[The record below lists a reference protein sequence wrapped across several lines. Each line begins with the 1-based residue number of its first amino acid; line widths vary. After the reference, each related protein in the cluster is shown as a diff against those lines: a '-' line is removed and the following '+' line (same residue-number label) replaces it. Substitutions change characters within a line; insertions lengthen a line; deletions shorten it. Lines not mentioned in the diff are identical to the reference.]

1 MQEVQA
7 SKTNSLMSWTAH
19 NLSTSAPPATSIL
32 LPTESRCGEVTL
44 SKPAFQADEGLEI
57 GPKAQAGSGA
67 RMVREVLKMA
77 ASRTKL
83 LSLVTV
89 LLYLTRC
96 QGKISYVDTYREEET
111 PYIREKY
118 SSPLRF
124 SHYLYNATINENS
137 APRMY
142 VETPVKMG
150 IEIIEPL
157 WKIKYSIVSGD
168 DDGFFQAEEVEVGDF
183 CFLRIKTRSSDS
195 ALLNREVRDTYTLT
209 VEATESTFGFKA
221 KTKVFVQVLD
231 TNDLKPLFYPA
242 SYNVVIREDTPL
254 KSSVARVSATD
265 ADIGSNAEFY
275 YSFTSRVHPFVVDP
289 FTGTVSLIRRLNHTR
304 VERYDL
310 TVLAE
315 DRTKKI
321 SGVQKFGNVAR
332 VTVNIQ
338 KMPMQS
344 PVITPPPK
352 ATVSTGGKISINVH
366 VEAGVKPV
374 ESLNIVGGDPHK
386 CFQIIPLGVQGNDFQ
401 VISTKRINWS
411 QSPFGLNL
419 SLQAKDRSFPS
430 LLSPIT
436 QIHIPAY
443 HYSPLAF
450 VEDTYIVTLSEFS
463 PPKTHVVKVSVSP
476 VPYNVTFSIKN
487 NPDSTNF
494 KINPKTGI
502 IITSGKFDFEIKN
515 RYEFDVVA
523 NHGEAETHIVVEIT
537 DENDNSPQFTQTSYQ
552 ATLDENTPVGSSIL
566 KVAASD
572 RDKDKNGFVTYSIAN
587 SGPLPFAIDPFT
599 GIISTSEHLD
609 YELMKR
615 RYHLRVWASDSG
627 SPFSQVSECPVTITL
642 NNINDN
648 IPLFEKVGCNVTI
661 PLDLHVGETV
671 AELSAIDLD
680 ELQRLKY
687 VIESGNEL
695 GVFVIDSVSGIVTLK
710 QPIPQL
716 VGSFNLRV
724 VATDGKHQSEASVIR
739 ITVTNK
745 GDESTLRCHETGI
758 FKQLTDRLIQSI
770 KPVIINE
777 EEDTFSD
784 IHITNRHSPKFNT
797 TIPGSIDLTE
807 NQPLNS
813 TIVQF
818 KATDNDSG
826 FNGKLVYAIS
836 SGNEDGCFSIDTFS
850 GDLQL
855 VCPLDRESKEF
866 YILNITVYDLGAPQT
881 SAWKFIAV
889 NVIDVNDNP
898 PAFDQPRYVIH
909 VPENTG
915 VDSVIFTAR
924 ALDIDTDSGGKVMY
938 SLLTPTDMFAIDE
951 FTGEV
956 IVTGR
961 LDREAF
967 PRHDLLIQ
975 ARDQAK
981 VGPQLFSTVD
991 LVVVLQDINDN
1002 SPKFVPKLYKIRV
1015 PEDVPVG
1022 TLLVWVESIDLDM
1035 SSGGLVTYNLKN
1047 TEGGIFHLDS
1057 STGALTLERELDFE
1071 RRASYNLTVRAVDHG
1086 LPRSLSSSCFVEI
1099 QVLDVN
1105 ENLHRP
1111 MFSEFVYETGVM
1123 EDAVVGTSVVTLT
1136 ASDKDLGRDGVVRYH
1151 IHDGSGLG
1159 VFTIDEETGVI
1170 RATEVLDREKAPHYW
1185 LSVYVTDLGTEP
1197 LISWTHVFVEVLDVN
1212 DNAPELSR
1220 PVYFASVP
1228 ENVDKV
1234 TSVIQVVATD
1244 VDTSSEGTLS
1254 FKMVESH
1261 RTFFDVDPKT
1271 GVISTL
1277 SALDREDK
1285 PEHSIEVI
1293 VSDNG
1298 SPPLRSTA
1306 TVVIKVLDA
1315 NDNRPKFTDKLFH
1328 VKLPEQK
1335 RKAGKREVCR
1345 MVARDDDEGPNA
1357 VVTYR
1362 LQDNKDERFKIDPAT
1377 GVVTS
1382 QGDFWPGNYS
1392 ILTIKATDRGS
1403 PTRSATAR
1411 LDIEWIARQPPSS
1424 EPLTFEEPHFTFAV
1438 METEPVTHMVGI
1450 IMTESHRQRWFDI
1463 VGGDEERDFDIQRNT
1478 GTLSIARQLD
1488 AARRSNY
1495 NLTVQVTDGHHS
1507 ATTQAY
1513 VRVLDMN
1520 EHRPVFL
1527 KMLYKVRV
1535 PEDTAP
1541 WKDIL
1546 QLSAQDADANS
1557 KLVYSIHS
1565 SLHPEST
1572 KLFHLD
1578 PKSGVLVMTE
1588 ELDYEKISVHT
1599 LIIVVRDQEIPVK
1612 RNFAKVV
1619 VQVEDCNDHP
1629 PTFLSS
1635 RYEASISNLAP
1646 VGSEVIRVKALD
1658 KDTGANAYIS
1668 YSLHS
1673 GNIDNVFS
1681 IDSELGSI
1689 RVSKPL
1695 DLQPQDQFHL
1705 TVKATDQGFPQLS
1718 DLCSVHVHIRISD
1731 QTPPSF
1737 QSDEYLTEISELS
1750 TIGAPVVTVSALSPG
1765 AVHYGIESGNT
1776 NGTFYIN
1783 PYTGLISTQTHLDF
1797 ESCESY
1803 KLKVTASTSTGAMS
1817 QTIVH
1822 IYVIDEND
1830 NSPVFDQKD
1839 YTGQISESAYVN
1851 SMVMGEQNTPLV
1863 IHASD
1868 ADQDSNSLLV
1878 YQILEPEALKVFNI
1892 DTSMGTI
1899 SLISPVDF
1907 EAKPE
1912 YHFTVQVKDSG
1923 DPSLY
1928 AAEPAKVTVRVQD
1941 LNDCPPQFTTPV
1953 YESFVIFPAVRDT
1966 EVVHVV
1972 AHDADSAVSYSII
1985 EGNLHNAFSIDPNTG
2000 LISVSNVTE
2009 FRPFYQLV
2017 AKAFDGLYKD
2027 LATIK
2032 VNVTNLTA
2040 SDLKFEQKVYSASIA
2055 ENLRTVKALMAV
2067 KVTGCYLNEPL
2078 LYSLI
2083 NPMGK
2088 FAVSKTS
2095 GVLETTGVPFD
2106 REEQDVYEVVVK
2118 VEDLRTP
2125 PRTATA
2131 QVKVF
2136 IDDVNDNSP
2145 HFLNLPFSMMISEDS
2160 EPGDVLY
2167 QATAIDRDLGE
2178 NGSIMYS
2185 LEEDYGL
2192 FRIDP
2197 DVGDI
2202 SLQRPLDF
2210 EALNKYLLTVLAVDE
2225 GEPSH
2230 STMAHLTVQVRNR
2243 TNPVFQTLLYPLK
2256 VPENVP
2262 QFTTILHVQARN
2274 PEGYRLIYNLEEENA
2289 SKHFHIDFKTGVLT
2303 VINPLDYE
2311 SETMHILTVRATDSV
2326 TGAFSEASI
2335 EIEVEDVNDNA
2346 PVFSK
2351 LSYSTTIAEG
2361 LPINSSVLQ
2370 VSASD
2375 RDSGRN
2381 KDLTFQIVKTDGNE
2395 MDFFEINP
2403 QTGLI
2408 VTKQVLDFESTM
2420 HFKLKVKATDNG
2432 TVPLSGEAFVF
2443 VNVTDVNDNPPDFD
2457 SSGYKATLDEMA
2469 KCGHIVIK
2477 IQASDPDSGDLDS
2490 LKYKIL
2496 SGNEGRYFNINE
2508 SSGIISFSNVCKR
2521 NLDPHYNLTVA
2532 VSDGVFQKTAP
2543 VSIDMINSNRHSP
2556 YFKQN
2561 VYEAE
2566 LAENAEAGTRVI
2578 RLAAIDPD
2586 DGPYGSVDYTI
2597 INKLAEEK
2605 FAIDEDGQIIT
2616 TQPLDRENPSQRV
2629 IAIKVMA
2636 KDGGGKVAFCTV
2648 KIILTD
2654 ENDNA
2659 PQFKA
2664 SEYQVSIQSTVNKG
2678 SPVIQ
2683 IMAYDADDGKNADVT
2698 YTVDEAEEVTE
2709 DIIEINPFTGVVSVK
2724 ESLVGMENK
2733 IFHFKVKARDGSLPF
2748 YNSTVPVQLKVVPPE
2763 VPLPKFSEPLYTFS
2777 TAEDVPVG
2785 TEIGSVRAD
2794 SDMPLIYSLVNG
2806 NTVESNKDKVFSLDK
2821 ESGTLLLQ
2829 KTVDH
2834 EKTKWY
2840 QIDVIAQGNHNGT
2853 DVASLVS
2860 VSIQVQD
2867 VNDNQPVFDASPYRA
2882 FLAENMPAGTTV
2894 IQVTANDP
2902 DADTNGIVTYSL
2914 ESLPNEAMPDI
2925 TEVFYIDADSGW
2937 ITTVRETDCEST
2949 RLYRFNVVA
2958 TDHGGNVK
2966 LSSSV
2971 LVEVMVMDENDNP
2984 PKFSD
2989 DVYRGSVVENSTPFG
3004 PIVHMTTTDAD
3015 VSLENRLVTCY
3026 ITDGDSLGQF
3036 AIVQVEEGEWGLIV
3050 KESLDREVK
3059 ARYTLKVTATDGKF
3073 EAPITVDVHVLDIN
3087 DNSPLCE
3094 QLVYTEAVMEN
3105 SPPGMFVLKV
3115 SASDPDVGAN
3125 GQISYTL
3132 HSPDADKFHLDQ
3144 RTGELFTLAVLDREK
3159 EIEFNMVVKA
3169 TDGGGRSC
3177 QADVL
3182 LMIQDMNDNPPH
3194 FSSSH
3199 YEVTV
3204 FDNTTVRTP
3213 VAVVY
3218 AKDPD
3223 TGINSEVKYSLLSGD
3238 DGYFSLD
3245 EFSGILRLERPLNPD
3260 TPPTFELKV
3269 KASDRGL
3276 PRHLYSVAT
3285 VTVDVVSLDDYQP
3298 VFLSSEYT
3306 AQFPESLAVGSEVLS
3321 VSALTRDGGG
3331 PDPIVY
3337 NIISGNEDRRF
3348 LLDSK
3353 TGLLTL
3359 IAPLDFE
3366 ISREY
3371 YLSVEGS
3378 RGKSSLSDITT
3389 VIINVTDVNDNAP
3402 VFGRGD
3408 YSTEISEDLTPGSL
3422 VMRITAT
3429 DEDGPVNNLLRYSIV
3444 SGDVQQQ
3451 FSIHPRSGEI
3461 TVRTAL
3467 DREEIPH
3474 YSLTVRAADE
3484 GNPSLSTAVL
3494 VTVTITDVND
3504 NPPVFSQVNYG
3515 LLLQEGESVGSSILQ
3530 LVVTDRDTPKN
3541 GPPFS
3546 FHIVSGN
3553 EDRRFHVD
3561 QGGLLSLSAPLRKK
3575 VKPRHQ
3581 LKVQVTDSGHPP
3593 LSSICVININ
3603 VTEESKYPPS
3613 VVPLEVFITTTG
3625 GLFANRVIGRLHA
3638 SDQDLQDVLT
3648 YKMELE
3654 HPDGKRFSIDH
3665 ADGKIWAN
3673 ENLEEGSYTLN
3684 VSVSDGKFSV
3694 LTGVKV
3700 HLWAADQRALDS
3712 GLTLQLVGMS
3722 PEEFLGD
3729 HWRGLQR
3736 SLSQALGLPRQKL
3749 HLASLQ
3755 QLPSGQVLEAL
3766 LIWRP
3771 QNGLIQSL
3779 PTSKLAGIISDIEDS
3794 LGLSIL
3800 RVSHNGCLGTGCP
3813 PRGCRNAV
3821 RLSGERLNHFTTAR
3835 ASYITPQHTW
3845 DSVCPCNESALRFHG
3860 KSYLKYLH
3868 MMDEDTQTF
3877 KLSLRFKT
3885 FQAQGVIVSTNST
3898 KNWGTLQLANGEL
3911 QFAYS
3916 CGSASPGSLLIKSD
3930 PVSNGRWHSVVL
3942 EVNSASLSLTLDQQ
3956 HSDSTALTEPCRM
3969 MRSHGAFLFASIA
3982 PGVHQHLDNFTG
3994 CLEGLELNGEPIT
4007 AGDTAEW
4014 MGSGNRRVFGVYQC
4028 CSSVGGCDSNPCQNG
4043 GVCEEDAAGKPH
4055 CRCTGLFHGVRCE
4068 LTNNPCASQPCPR
4081 GRVCIPKGHGYMC
4094 NCSLDDTKA
4103 RCPYEPEGCLPNV
4116 CPEGFDCKV
4125 TNGSIHCDPLP
4136 QVSPGIG
4143 YMEIMEI
4150 GVGVLG
4156 LVFLVGIFVCIR
4168 KRYVHQK
4175 KKPVCVQ
4182 DSNGYFQPSLTK
4194 HIKENSKQVN
4204 PIEMSTLV
4212 GTTNDLDHTPFRSLR
4227 PQSQIGSSGRQSPK
4241 SQGPVVCSVA
4251 PNLPA
4256 RPPSSSDNDSIRK
4269 NHWDMDYEV
4278 YPADPDYYGRP
4289 SVQEFPQ
4296 FDIVED
4302 TYSTSTID
4310 SRRNSRF
4317 GGFPFP
4323 LERCDRRAPLPP
4335 CYSHQNL
4342 DDFLGPDG
4350 LPLPSSQCPNEY
4362 TAISYYPTKSTRAR
4376 LDNVSGG
4383 YKRISMRAVAIA
4395 VLAEQPDP
4403 PRAKSAP
4410 PQTRLQARTPRS
4422 YDGSSMVGS
4431 DYGSDEEVMF

>member
-1 MQEVQA
+1 MF
-7 SKTNSLMSWTAH
+7 M
-19 NLSTSAPPATSIL
+19 
-32 LPTESRCGEVTL
+32 
-44 SKPAFQADEGLEI
+44 
-57 GPKAQAGSGA
+57 
-67 RMVREVLKMA
+67 EVLKMA
-77 ASRTKL
+77 ASGTTL
-83 LSLVTV
+83 LTLATV
-89 LLYLTRC
+89 LLHVARC
-96 QGKISYVDTYREEET
+96 QGTMVKGKD
-111 PYIREKY
+111 

-124 SHYLYNATINENS
+124 THHLYNATINENS

-150 IEIIEPL
+150 IEVTDPL
-157 WKIKYSIVSGD
+157 WDIKYNVVSGD
-168 DDGFFQAEEVEVGDF
+168 EDGFFQAEEVRVGDF
-183 CFLRIKTRSSDS
+183 CFLRIKTRSSNS

-209 VEATESTFGFKA
+209 VEATESTFDFQT

-242 SYNVVIREDTPL
+242 SYNVAIREDTPL

-275 YSFTSRVHPFVVDP
+275 YSFTSRAHPFVVDP
-289 FTGTVSLIRRLNHTR
+289 FTGTVSLVRKLNHTR
-304 VERYDL
+304 TERYDL

-338 KMPMQS
+338 KMPMGS
-344 PVITPPPK
+344 PIITPLPK
-352 ATVSTGGKISINVH
+352 PTVSTDGKVTISVH

-374 ESLNIVGGDPHK
+374 ESLYIAGGDPHK
-386 CFQIIPLGVQGNDFQ
+386 CFEIIPLGVQGSDFQ
-401 VISTKRINWS
+401 VISTKRIIWS
-411 QSPFGLNL
+411 QTPFGLNL
-419 SLQAKDRSFPS
+419 SLQAKDRSSPS
-430 LLSPIT
+430 LLSPVT
-436 QIHIPAY
+436 QVHIPAH

-450 VEDTYIVTLSEFS
+450 LEDTYIVTLSEFS
-463 PPKTHVVKVSVSP
+463 PPKTYVVKVSVAS

-487 NPDSTNF
+487 NPDSENF
-494 KINPKTGI
+494 RINPKTGI
-502 IITSGKFDFEIKN
+502 IITTEKFDYERKD
-515 RYEFDVVA
+515 RYEFDVLA
-523 NHGEAETHIVVEIT
+523 NYGEAETHIVVEIT

-552 ATLDENTPVGSSIL
+552 ATLDENTPVGSSVL

-572 RDKDKNGFVTYSIAN
+572 RDKGKNSFVTYAIAN
-587 SGPLPFAIDPFT
+587 SGPVPFTIDPFT
-599 GIISTSEHLD
+599 GVISTSEHLD

-648 IPLFEKVGCNVTI
+648 IPLFERVGCNVTV
-661 PLDLHVGETV
+661 PPDVPKGHTV

-680 ELQRLKY
+680 ELQQLRY

-695 GVFVIDSVSGIVTLK
+695 QVFGIDAVSGAVTVK
-710 QPIPQL
+710 QPIPQGT
-716 VGSFNLRV
+716 GSFTLRV
-724 VATDGKHQSEASVIR
+724 VATDGKHHSEASVVR

-745 GDESTLRCHETGI
+745 GDDATLRCLETGI
-758 FKQLTDRLIQSI
+758 FKQLTDKLIESI
-770 KPVIINE
+770 KPILINQ

-784 IHITNRHSPKFNT
+784 IHITNRHSPKFDT
-797 TIPGSIDLTE
+797 SIPSSIDLAE
-807 NQPLNS
+807 DHPLNS
-813 TIVQF
+813 SIVQF

-826 FNGKLVYAIS
+826 FNSKLVYAIS

-855 VCPLDRESKEF
+855 VCHLDRESKEF
-866 YILNITVYDLGAPQT
+866 YILNITVYDLGMPQT

-889 NVIDVNDNP
+889 NVLDVNDNP
-898 PAFDQPRYVIH
+898 PVFDQPRYVIR
-909 VPENTG
+909 VPENTE

-924 ALDIDTDSGGKVMY
+924 AVDLDMDASGTVQY
-938 SLLTPTDMFAIDE
+938 SLLTPTDMFSINE
-951 FTGEV
+951 QTGEV
-956 IVTGR
+956 MVTGQ
-961 LDREAF
+961 LDREGL
-967 PRHDLLIQ
+967 PRHDLRIK
-975 ARDQAK
+975 ARDQARH
-981 VGPQLFSTVD
+981 GPQLFSTID

-1002 SPKFVPKLYKIRV
+1002 PPKFVPKVYKIRV

-1022 TLLVWVESIDLDM
+1022 TLLTWVESVDLDLG
-1035 SSGGLVTYNLKN
+1035 SGGLVTYNLKN
-1047 TEGGIFHLDS
+1047 TESGIFHLDS

-1099 QVLDVN
+1099 EVRDVN

-1111 MFSEFVYETGVM
+1111 VFTEFVYDAAVM
-1123 EDAVVGTSVVTLT
+1123 EDAAVGTSVVALT
-1136 ASDKDLGRDGVVRYH
+1136 ASDKDLGRDGIVRYH

-1170 RATEVLDREKAPHYW
+1170 RTTEMLDREMVPHYW
-1185 LSVYVTDLGTEP
+1185 LSVYATDLGTEP
-1197 LISWTHVFVEVLDVN
+1197 LISWTHVFLEVLDVN
-1212 DNAPELSR
+1212 DNAPELSQ
-1220 PVYFASVP
+1220 PVYFASVQ

-1234 TSVIQVVATD
+1234 NSVIQVSATD
-1244 VDTSSEGTLS
+1244 VDTSSEGKLS
-1254 FKMVESH
+1254 FEMLESH
-1261 RTFFDVDPKT
+1261 RMYFDVDPKT

-1285 PEHSIEVI
+1285 QEHSIEVI

-1298 SPPLRSTA
+1298 SPSLRSTA
-1306 TVVIKVLDA
+1306 TVVIRVLDA

-1328 VKLPEQK
+1328 VKLPQQ
-1335 RKAGKREVCR
+1335 RLHAGKQEVCR
-1345 MVARDDDEGPNA
+1345 MVARDDDEGENA
-1357 VVTYR
+1357 VVTYK
-1362 LQDNKDERFKIDPAT
+1362 LQDGRDERFEIDPVT

-1382 QGDFWPGNYS
+1382 HGDFWPGNYS
-1392 ILTIKATDRGS
+1392 ILTIKATDQGS
-1403 PTRSATAR
+1403 PSRSSTAR
-1411 LDIEWIARQPPSS
+1411 LDIEWIAHPAPFA
-1424 EPLTFEEPHFTFAV
+1424 EPITFEEPSFTFAV

-1450 IMTESHRQRWFDI
+1450 IMTEPHRQRWFDI
-1463 VGGDEERDFDIQRNT
+1463 VGGDEEKDFDIQRNT
-1478 GTLSIARQLD
+1478 GTISIARQLD

-1495 NLTVQVTDGHHS
+1495 NLTVRVTDGHHS

-1527 KMLYKVRV
+1527 KPLYEVRV
-1535 PEDTAP
+1535 PEDTSP

-1546 QLSAQDADANS
+1546 QISAQDADTNS

-1565 SLHPEST
+1565 SLHPNST
-1572 KLFHLD
+1572 KFFHLD

-1588 ELDYEKISVHT
+1588 ELDYEMISVHT
-1599 LIIVVRDQEIPVK
+1599 LIVMVRDQEIPVK

-1619 VQVEDCNDHP
+1619 VHVEDCNDHSP
-1629 PTFLSS
+1629 AFLSP

-1646 VGSEVIRVKALD
+1646 TGSEVIRVKALD
-1658 KDTGANAYIS
+1658 KDMGSNADIS

-1673 GNIDNVFS
+1673 GNIDNIFS
-1681 IDSELGSI
+1681 IDPELGSI
-1689 RVSKPL
+1689 SVSKPL

-1705 TVKATDQGFPQLS
+1705 TVKATDQGFPQRS
-1718 DLCSVHVHIRISD
+1718 DLCSVHLNIRISD
-1731 QTPPSF
+1731 RTPPTF
-1737 QSDEYLTEISELS
+1737 PSDEYLTEISELAALGS
-1750 TIGAPVVTVSALSPG
+1750 PVVTVSASSP
-1765 AVHYGIESGNT
+1765 ASVHYGIESGNS

-1783 PYTGLISTQTHLDF
+1783 PYTGLISTQKHLDF
-1797 ESCESY
+1797 EICESY
-1803 KLKVTASTSTGAMS
+1803 KVKVTASTSAGALS
-1817 QTIVH
+1817 RTVVH

-1830 NSPVFDQKD
+1830 NAPVFHQGE
-1839 YTGQISESAYVN
+1839 YLGQISESAHVN
-1851 SMVMGEQNTPLV
+1851 SMVMGERNTPLV
-1863 IHASD
+1863 VQASD
-1868 ADQDSNSLLV
+1868 ADRDSNSLLT
-1878 YQILEPEALKVFNI
+1878 YYILEPEAMKVFRI
-1892 DTSMGTI
+1892 DSSMGTI

-1907 EAKPE
+1907 EAKAE

-1923 DPSLY
+1923 EPSLY
-1928 AAEPAKVTVRVQD
+1928 AAEPAKVTVRVLD
-1941 LNDCPPQFTTPV
+1941 LNDCPPQFSTPV
-1953 YESFVIFPAVRDT
+1953 YEPSIIFPAVRDT
-1966 EVVHVV
+1966 EVVRVM
-1972 AHDADSAVSYSII
+1972 AHDADSAVSYTISQ
-1985 EGNLHNAFSIDPNTG
+1985 GNLHNAFSIHPNTG
-2000 LISVSNVTE
+2000 IITVNNVSE
-2009 FRPFYQLV
+2009 FRPFYQLLV
-2017 AKAFDGLYKD
+2017 KASDGLYKD
-2027 LATIK
+2027 SATIK

-2040 SDLKFEQKVYSASIA
+2040 SDLAFEQNVYSASVT
-2055 ENLRTVKALMAV
+2055 ENLKTVKILAAL
-2067 KVTGCYLNEPL
+2067 KVTGCFFNEPL
-2078 LYSLI
+2078 LYSVI

-2088 FAVSKTS
+2088 FAISQTS
-2095 GVLETTGVPFD
+2095 GVLETTGISFD
-2106 REEQDVYEVVVK
+2106 REDKDVYDVVVK
-2118 VEDLRTP
+2118 VEDMRTP

-2145 HFLNLPFSMMISEDS
+2145 QFLNLPFSMMISEDS

-2185 LEEDYGL
+2185 LEEDYDL

-2197 DVGDI
+2197 DVGDV

-2210 EALNKYLLTVLAVDE
+2210 EALNKYVLTVLAVDE

-2230 STMAHLTVQVRNR
+2230 STMAQLSIQVRNR

-2262 QFTTILHVQARN
+2262 PFTTILHVQARN
-2274 PEGYRLIYNLEEENA
+2274 PEGYRLVYNLEEENA

-2303 VINPLDYE
+2303 VTNPLDYE
-2311 SETMHILTVRATDSV
+2311 SETMHLLTVRATDAV

-2351 LSYSTTIAEG
+2351 PMYSVNIAEG
-2361 LPINSSVLQ
+2361 LPINTSVIQ

-2375 RDSGRN
+2375 RDSGKN
-2381 KDLTFQIVKTDGNE
+2381 KDLTFQIVKSTEDE
-2395 MDFFEINP
+2395 TDFFEINP
-2403 QTGLI
+2403 QSGLI
-2408 VTKQVLDFESTM
+2408 VTKQVLDYEKKK
-2420 HFKLKVKATDNG
+2420 HFNLKIKAVDNG
-2432 TVPLSGEAFVF
+2432 TVPLSSEALIF

-2457 SSGYKATLDEMA
+2457 SSQYQAKLDEMA

-2477 IQASDPDSGDLDS
+2477 IQASDPDTGDLNN

-2508 SSGIISFSNVCKR
+2508 SSGIISFSNVCKK

-2543 VSIDMINSNRHSP
+2543 VNIDMINSNRHSP

-2561 VYEAE
+2561 IYEAE
-2566 LAENAEAGTRVI
+2566 LAENAEPGTRVI

-2597 INKLAEEK
+2597 INKLADEK
-2605 FAIDEDGQIIT
+2605 FAIRKDGQIVT
-2616 TQPLDRENPSQRV
+2616 TQPLDRENPTQRV

-2636 KDGGGKVAFCTV
+2636 KDGGGRVAFCTV

-2654 ENDNA
+2654 ENDNV

-2678 SPVIQ
+2678 APVIQ

-2733 IFHFKVKARDGSLPF
+2733 IFNFKVKARDGSLPF
-2748 YNSTVPVQLKVVPPE
+2748 YNSTVPVQVKVVPPE

-2777 TAEDVPVG
+2777 AAEDISIG

-2794 SDMPLIYSLVNG
+2794 SDMPVIYSLVNG
-2806 NTVESNKDKVFSLDK
+2806 NTVESNKDRVFSLDK

-2829 KTVDH
+2829 KTIDH

-2902 DADTNGIVTYSL
+2902 DTDTNGLVTYSL
-2914 ESLPNEAMPDI
+2914 ESLPDDPTLDI
-2925 TEVFYIDADSGW
+2925 AEVFSIDGESGW
-2937 ITTVRETDCEST
+2937 ITTLRETDCEAT

-2958 TDHGGNVK
+2958 TDHGGDVK

-2971 LVEVMVMDENDNP
+2971 LVEVVVTDENDNP

-2989 DVYRGSVVENSTPFG
+2989 DVYRGSVFENSTPFA
-3004 PIVHMTTTDAD
+3004 PIVSMTTTDAD
-3015 VSLENRLVTCY
+3015 VALENRLVTCY
-3026 ITDGDSLGQF
+3026 ITDGDPLGQF
-3036 AIVQVEEGEWGLIV
+3036 AIVQEDEGQWGLIV
-3050 KESLDREVK
+3050 KESLDRETK
-3059 ARYTLKVTATDGKF
+3059 ERYTLKVMATDGKF
-3073 EAPITVDVHVLDIN
+3073 EAPITVDIHVLDIN
-3087 DNSPLCE
+3087 DNTPLCE
-3094 QLVYTEAVMEN
+3094 QLVYTEVVMEN
-3105 SPPGMFVLKV
+3105 SPPSMFVLKV

-3132 HSPDADKFHLDQ
+3132 HGQDADKFHLEH

-3159 EIEFNMVVKA
+3159 EVGFNLVAKA

-3177 QADVL
+3177 QADIL

-3213 VAVVY
+3213 VAVIY

-3238 DGYFSLD
+3238 GGYFSLD
-3245 EFSGILRLERPLNPD
+3245 EFSGILRLEQPLSPD

-3269 KASDRGL
+3269 KATDRGL

-3298 VFLSSEYT
+3298 VFLKSEYT
-3306 AQFPESLAVGSEVLS
+3306 RQLPESLAVGSEVLS

-3337 NIISGNEDRRF
+3337 RIISGNEDGRF
-3348 LLDSK
+3348 LLDSRS
-3353 TGLLTL
+3353 GLLTL
-3359 IAPLDFE
+3359 VAPLDFE
-3366 ISREY
+3366 VSREH

-3378 RGKSSLSDITT
+3378 RGKSSLTDVTT
-3389 VIINVTDVNDNAP
+3389 VILNVTDVNDNTPA
-3402 VFGRGD
+3402 FERAD
-3408 YSTEISEDLTPGSL
+3408 YSAEVSEDLTPGSL
-3422 VMRITAT
+3422 VMKVTAT
-3429 DEDGPVNNLLRYSIV
+3429 DQDGPINNLLRYSIV
-3444 SGDVQQQ
+3444 SGDLLQQ

-3467 DREEIPH
+3467 DREETPH
-3474 YSLTVRAADE
+3474 YSLTVQAADE
-3484 GNPSLSTAVL
+3484 GRPPLSSAVHITI
-3494 VTVTITDVND
+3494 TVTDVND
-3504 NPPVFSQVNYG
+3504 NPPVFSQVNHS
-3515 LLLQEGESVGSSILQ
+3515 LLLQEGESVGSTVLQ
-3530 LVVTDRDTPKN
+3530 LVVTDKDTPKN

-3546 FHIVSGN
+3546 FHVVSGN
-3553 EDRRFHVD
+3553 EDHRFHVD

-3575 VKPRHQ
+3575 VKPQHQ
-3581 LKVQVTDSGHPP
+3581 LKIQVTDSGHPP
-3593 LSSICVININ
+3593 LSSICVVNIN
-3603 VTEESKYPPS
+3603 VTEQSKYPPS
-3613 VVPLEVFITTTG
+3613 VVPLEVFITTSG

-3638 SDQDLQDVLT
+3638 SDQDLQDVLN
-3648 YKMELE
+3648 YKLVSEN
-3654 HPDGKRFSIDH
+3654 PNGKRFSIDLT
-3665 ADGKIWAN
+3665 DGKIWAD
-3673 ENLEEGSYTLN
+3673 ENLEEGSYALN

-3694 LTGVKV
+3694 WTGVKV
-3700 HLWAADQRALDS
+3700 HVWAANQRALDS

-3736 SLSQALGLPRQKL
+3736 SLSQALGLPRQEL

-3755 QLPSGQVLEAL
+3755 QRPGAQVLDVL
-3766 LIWRP
+3766 LIWKP
-3771 QNGLIQSL
+3771 QSGLIQSL
-3779 PTSKLAGIISDIEDS
+3779 PTNKLAGIIADMEDS

-3821 RLSGERLNHFTTAR
+3821 RLSGERLSHFTTAR
-3835 ASYITPQHTW
+3835 AGYITPLHTW
-3845 DSVCPCNESALRFHG
+3845 ESVCPCNESALRFDG

-3868 MMDEDTQTF
+3868 GMDEDSQDF
-3877 KLSLRFKT
+3877 RLSLRFKT
-3885 FQAQGVIVSTNST
+3885 YQEQGLIMSTNST
-3898 KNWGTLQLANGEL
+3898 KDWGTLQLTNGEL
-3911 QFAYS
+3911 LFRYS
-3916 CGSASPGSLLIKSD
+3916 CGNTSPGSLLIRSD
-3930 PVSNGRWHSVVL
+3930 PVSNGRWHSILL
-3942 EVNSASLSLTLDQQ
+3942 EVKSTSLRLILDQQ
-3956 HSDSTALTEPCRM
+3956 HSAFIALTEPCRM
-3969 MRSHGAFLFASIA
+3969 MRSHGALLFSSLAQDSTSEA
-3982 PGVHQHLDNFTG
+3982 HQNLQNFTG
-3994 CLEGLELNGEPIT
+3994 CLEGLELNGDPIR
-4007 AGDTAEW
+4007 AGDPADW
-4014 MGSGNRRVFGVYQC
+4014 MGSGSRRVFGVYQC
-4028 CSSVGGCDSNPCQNG
+4028 CSRAGACDSDPCQNG
-4043 GVCEEDAAGKPH
+4043 GLCEEDAMGEPR
-4055 CRCTGLFHGVRCE
+4055 CRCAGVFHGLRCE
-4068 LTNNPCASQPCPR
+4068 LADNPCASQSCPH
-4081 GRVCIPKGHGYMC
+4081 GRVCVPKPQGYMC
-4094 NCSLDDTKA
+4094 NCSLDNAEA
-4103 RCPYEPEGCLPNV
+4103 RCHNEFEVCSPNL
-4116 CPEGFDCKV
+4116 CPGGFDCKV
-4125 TNGSIHCDPLP
+4125 TDGSIHCDL
-4136 QVSPGIG
+4136 QHLVSPEVIG
-4143 YMEIMEI
+4143 YVEIIEI
-4150 GVGVLG
+4150 GASVLG
-4156 LVFLVGIFVCIR
+4156 LLFLVGMFVCIR
-4168 KRYVHQK
+4168 KRYVQQKK

-4182 DSNGYFQPSLTK
+4182 DSNGYFQPSLAK
-4194 HIKENSKQVN
+4194 SLKANSEEVN
-4204 PIEMSTLV
+4204 PIEMSSLV
-4212 GTTNDLDHTPFRSLR
+4212 GRPNDLDHTPFRSLR
-4227 PQSQIGSSGRQSPK
+4227 PRSQISSSGGVSPK
-4241 SQGPVVCSVA
+4241 SHGPVVCSVA

-4256 RPPSSSDNDSIRK
+4256 RPPSTSDNDSIRK

-4289 SVQEFPQ
+4289 TVQEFPQ

-4302 TYSTSTID
+4302 TYSTSTMD

-4323 LERCDRRAPLPP
+4323 LDRCDRRAPLPP
-4335 CYSHQNL
+4335 CYSNQNL

-4350 LPLPSSQCPNEY
+4350 LPIPSSQCPNEY
-4362 TAISYYPTKSTRAR
+4362 TAISYYPTQHTRS

-4383 YKRISMRAVAIA
+4383 YKRLSMRLSVAMPSY
-4395 VLAEQPDP
+4395 AENPSQSPGP
-4403 PRAKSAP
+4403 NPAQ
-4410 PQTRLQARTPRS
+4410 PQTRPAGQNPRS
-4422 YDGSSMVGS
+4422 YDGSSMVES
-4431 DYGSDEEVMF
+4431 DYGSCEEVMF

>member
-1 MQEVQA
+1 
-7 SKTNSLMSWTAH
+7 
-19 NLSTSAPPATSIL
+19 
-32 LPTESRCGEVTL
+32 
-44 SKPAFQADEGLEI
+44 
-57 GPKAQAGSGA
+57 
-67 RMVREVLKMA
+67 MA
-77 ASRTKL
+77 ASGAIL
-83 LSLVTV
+83 LIFITV
-89 LLYLTRC
+89 LVSVTRC
-96 QGKISYVDTYREEET
+96 EGSYRLGKG
-111 PYIREKY
+111 
-118 SSPLRF
+118 SSPLLF
-124 SHYLYNATINENS
+124 THHFYNAAINENS

-142 VETPVKMG
+142 IETHVKMG
-150 IEIIEPL
+150 IEVTDPS
-157 WKIKYSIVSGD
+157 WDIKYNIISGD
-168 DDGFFQAEEVEVGDF
+168 DDSFFQAEAVKVGDF
-183 CFLRIKTRSSDS
+183 CFLRIKTRSSNS
-195 ALLNREVRDTYTLT
+195 ALLNREVRDSYTLT
-209 VEATESTFGFKA
+209 VEAKESTSGFQA
-221 KTKVFVQVLD
+221 MTKVFVQVLD

-242 SYNVVIREDTPL
+242 SYNVAIREDAPL
-254 KSSVARVSATD
+254 KSSVTKVSATD

-275 YSFTSRVHPFVVDP
+275 YSFTSRAHPFVVDP
-289 FTGTVSLIRRLNHTR
+289 FTGTVSLIKRLNHTR
-304 VERYDL
+304 TQQYDL

-338 KMPMQS
+338 KMPMAS
-344 PVITPPPK
+344 PVITPPPE
-352 ATVSTGGKISINVH
+352 ATVSADGKININVH
-366 VEAGVKPV
+366 VEEGVKPV
-374 ESLNIVGGDPHK
+374 EALNIVGGDPHK
-386 CFQIIPLGVQGNDFQ
+386 WFEVIPSGVQGSDFQ
-401 VISTKRINWS
+401 VISTKRIIWS
-411 QSPFGLNL
+411 QTPFGLNL
-419 SLQAKDRSFPS
+419 SLQAKDRSLPS
-430 LLSPIT
+430 LLSPVT
-436 QIHIPAY
+436 LIHIPAY

-450 VEDTYIVTLSEFS
+450 LEDTYIVTLSEFS
-463 PPKTHVVKVSVSP
+463 PPKTHVLKLSVNSGP
-476 VPYNVTFSIKN
+476 FNVTFSIKN
-487 NPDSTNF
+487 NPDSSSF

-502 IITSGKFDFEIKN
+502 IVTTVKFDYERKD
-515 RYEFDVVA
+515 RYEFDVMA
-523 NHGEAETHIVVEIT
+523 NHGEAETHVVVEIM

-552 ATLDENTPVGSSIL
+552 ATLDENTPVGSSVL

-572 RDKDKNGFVTYSIAN
+572 KDKGKNGFVTYAIAN
-587 SGPLPFAIDPFT
+587 SGPLPFTIDPFT

-627 SPFSQVSECPVTITL
+627 SPFSQVSESPVTITL

-648 IPLFEKVGCNVTI
+648 IPLFEQVGCNVTV
-661 PLDLHVGETV
+661 PLDLPVGHTV
-671 AELSAIDLD
+671 AALSAIDLD
-680 ELQRLKY
+680 ELQQLRY

-695 GVFVIDSVSGIVTLK
+695 QVFGIDSVSGAITLK
-710 QPIPQL
+710 QPIPL
-716 VGSFNLRV
+716 LAGSFTLRV
-724 VATDGKHQSEASVIR
+724 AATDGKHHSEASVVR
-739 ITVTNK
+739 ITVTNR
-745 GDESTLRCHETGI
+745 GDDATLHCQETGI
-758 FKQLTDRLIQSI
+758 AKQITDKLIESI
-770 KPVIINE
+770 KPILINQ

-784 IHITNRHSPKFNT
+784 MYITNRHSPKFDT
-797 TIPGSIDLTE
+797 SIPSSIDLAE
-807 NQPLNS
+807 NHPLNS

-818 KATDNDSG
+818 KATDSDSG
-826 FNGKLVYAIS
+826 FNSKLVYAIS

-855 VCPLDRESKEF
+855 ICPLDRESKEF
-866 YILNITVYDLGAPQT
+866 YILNITVYDLGTPQT

-889 NVIDVNDNP
+889 NVMDVNDNP
-898 PAFDQPRYVIH
+898 PVFDQPRYVIH
-909 VPENTG
+909 VPENQE

-924 ALDIDTDSGGKVMY
+924 AVDLDSDTSGAVQY
-938 SLLTPTDMFAIDE
+938 SLLTSTDMFTIDKI
-951 FTGEV
+951 TGELT
-956 IVTGR
+956 VTGR
-961 LDREAF
+961 LDRESS
-967 PRHDLLIQ
+967 PRHDLLIE

-981 VGPQLFSTVD
+981 LGPQLLSTVD
-991 LVVVLQDINDN
+991 LMVILQDINDN
-1002 SPKFVPKLYKIRV
+1002 PPKFVPKVCKIKV

-1022 TLLVWVESIDLDM
+1022 TLLIWLESVDLDLG
-1035 SSGGLVTYNLKN
+1035 SGGLVTYNLKN
-1047 TEGGIFHLDS
+1047 TESGIFHLDS

-1071 RRASYNLTVRAVDHG
+1071 RRPSYNLTVRAVDHG

-1099 QVLDVN
+1099 EVLDVN

-1111 MFSEFVYETGVM
+1111 VFSEFVYEALVM
-1123 EDAVVGTSVVTLT
+1123 EDAVIGTSVVTLT

-1159 VFTIDEETGVI
+1159 VFIIDEETGVI
-1170 RATEVLDREKAPHYW
+1170 RTTETLDRETAPRYW
-1185 LSVYVTDLGTEP
+1185 LSVYATDLGTEP
-1197 LISWTHVFVEVLDVN
+1197 LISWTHVYIEVLDVN
-1212 DNAPELSR
+1212 DNAPELSQ
-1220 PVYFASVP
+1220 PMYFAFVP
-1228 ENVDKV
+1228 ENVDMVK
-1234 TSVIQVVATD
+1234 SIIQVSATD
-1244 VDTSSEGTLS
+1244 VDTLSEGKCS
-1254 FKMVESH
+1254 FQILESH
-1261 RTFFDVDPKT
+1261 QMYFNIDPKT
-1271 GVISTL
+1271 GVISTV

-1298 SPPLRSTA
+1298 SPSLSSTA
-1306 TVVIKVLDA
+1306 TVVIQVLDA

-1328 VKLPEQK
+1328 VRLPERRHDGSKQ
-1335 RKAGKREVCR
+1335 EVCR
-1345 MVARDDDEGPNA
+1345 MVARDDDEGLNA
-1357 VVTYR
+1357 VVTYK
-1362 LQDNKDERFKIDPAT
+1362 LQDNRDEQFEIDPVT

-1382 QGDFWPGNYS
+1382 HGDFWPGNYS

-1403 PTRSATAR
+1403 PSRSSTAR
-1411 LDIEWIARQPPSS
+1411 LDIEWIAHPPPSP
-1424 EPLTFEEPHFTFAV
+1424 EPITFEEPHFTFAV

-1450 IMTESHRQRWFDI
+1450 IMTEPHRQRWFDI
-1463 VGGDEERDFDIQRNT
+1463 VGGDEEKDFDIQRNT

-1527 KMLYKVRV
+1527 EQLYEVRV
-1535 PEDTAP
+1535 PEDTSP

-1546 QLSAQDADANS
+1546 QISAQDADTNS

-1565 SLHPEST
+1565 SLHPDST

-1588 ELDYEKISVHT
+1588 ELDYEKIAVHT
-1599 LIIVVRDQEIPVK
+1599 LIVMVRDQEIPVK

-1619 VQVEDCNDHP
+1619 VHVEDCNDHSP
-1629 PTFLSS
+1629 VFLRP
-1635 RYEASISNLAP
+1635 RYEVSISNLAP
-1646 VGSEVIRVKALD
+1646 TGTEVLRVKALD
-1658 KDTGANAYIS
+1658 KDTGINAYIS

-1673 GNIDNVFS
+1673 GNIENVFT
-1681 IDSELGSI
+1681 IDPELGSVS
-1689 RVSKPL
+1689 VSKPL
-1695 DLQPQDQFHL
+1695 DLQPQDLFHL
-1705 TVKATDQGFPQLS
+1705 TVKAIDQGFPQRS
-1718 DLCSVHVHIRISD
+1718 DLCSVHVHVRVSE
-1731 QTPPSF
+1731 QTPPTF
-1737 QSDEYLTEISELS
+1737 PSDEYLTEISELS
-1750 TIGAPVVTVSALSPG
+1750 TVGTPVVTVSASSP
-1765 AVHYGIESGNT
+1765 APVHYELESGNL

-1783 PYTGLISTQTHLDF
+1783 PYTGLISTHKHLDY
-1797 ESCESY
+1797 ETCDMY
-1803 KLKVTASTSTGAMS
+1803 KLRVTASTTAGSLSRTV
-1817 QTIVH
+1817 VH

-1830 NSPVFDQKD
+1830 NLPVFEQRE
-1839 YTGQISESAYVN
+1839 YFGQIGESAHIN
-1851 SMVMGEQNTPLV
+1851 SMVMGERNTPLV
-1863 IHASD
+1863 IQASD
-1868 ADQDSNSLLV
+1868 ADRDSNSLLM
-1878 YQILEPEALKVFNI
+1878 YQILEPEALKVFRI
-1892 DTSMGTI
+1892 DSSMGTI

-1907 EAKPE
+1907 EAKAE
-1912 YHFTVQVKDSG
+1912 YRFTVQVKDSG
-1923 DPSLY
+1923 ELSLY
-1928 AAEPAKVTVRVQD
+1928 AAEPAKVTVRVLD
-1941 LNDCPPQFTTPV
+1941 LNDCPPQFTTSV
-1953 YESFVIFPAVRDT
+1953 YEASIIFPAVRDA
-1966 EVVHVV
+1966 EVVRVT
-1972 AHDADSAVSYSII
+1972 AHDADSAVSYSIT
-1985 EGNLHNAFSIDPNTG
+1985 EGNLHNAFSVHPNTG
-2000 LISVSNVTE
+2000 LITVNNVSDFKT
-2009 FRPFYQLV
+2009 FYQLRV
-2017 AKAFDGLYKD
+2017 KAFDGLYRD
-2027 LATIK
+2027 LATVSI
-2032 VNVTNLTA
+2032 NVTNLTV
-2040 SDLKFEQKVYSASIA
+2040 SDLRFEHKVYSASVS
-2055 ENLRTVKALMAV
+2055 ENLKTVKTLAAL
-2067 KVTGCYLNEPL
+2067 KVTGSFLNEAL
-2078 LYSLI
+2078 SYSVV
-2083 NPMGK
+2083 NPSGR
-2088 FAVSKTS
+2088 FAVSPTS
-2095 GVLETTGVPFD
+2095 GILETTGVPFD
-2106 REEQDVYEVVVK
+2106 REEQDVYDIVVK
-2118 VEDLRTP
+2118 AQDMRIP
-2125 PRTATA
+2125 PRTATSL
-2131 QVKVF
+2131 VKVF

-2145 HFLNLPFSMMISEDS
+2145 QFLNLPFSMMISEDS

-2167 QATAIDRDLGE
+2167 QVTAIDRDLGE
-2178 NGSIMYS
+2178 NGSVMYT
-2185 LEEDYGL
+2185 LEEDYNL

-2197 DVGDI
+2197 DMGDV

-2210 EALNKYLLTVLAVDE
+2210 NALNKYTLTVLAVDD

-2230 STMAHLTVQVRNR
+2230 STMAQLSIQVRNR

-2262 QFTTILHVQARN
+2262 PFTTILHVQARN

-2303 VINPLDYE
+2303 VTNPLDYE
-2311 SETMHILTVRATDSV
+2311 SQTMHVLTVRATDSV

-2335 EIEVEDVNDNA
+2335 EIEVEDVNDNT

-2351 LSYSTTIAEG
+2351 QMYSVNIAEG
-2361 LPINSSVLQ
+2361 LPVNTSVIQL
-2370 VSASD
+2370 SASD
-2375 RDSGRN
+2375 KDSGRN
-2381 KDLTFQIVKTDGNE
+2381 KDLTFQMVKTDGDE
-2395 MDFFEINP
+2395 SDFFEINP

-2408 VTKQVLDFESTM
+2408 VTKQVLDYENRK
-2420 HFKLKVKATDNG
+2420 HFNLKIKTTDNG
-2432 TVPLSGEAFVF
+2432 TGPHSSEALVF

-2457 SSGYKATLDEMA
+2457 SSRYKATLDEMA

-2477 IQASDPDSGDLDS
+2477 IQASDPDTGDLNN

-2508 SSGIISFSNVCKR
+2508 SSGIISFSNVCRR

-2543 VSIDMINSNRHSP
+2543 VSIDMINSNRHTP
-2556 YFKQN
+2556 YFKQSI
-2561 VYEAE
+2561 YEAE

-2586 DGPYGSVDYTI
+2586 EGPYGSVDYTI
-2597 INKLAEEK
+2597 INKLADEK
-2605 FAIDEDGQIIT
+2605 FAISKDGQIVT
-2616 TQPLDRENPSQRV
+2616 TLPLDRENPSQRV

-2654 ENDNA
+2654 ENDNV

-2683 IMAYDADDGKNADVT
+2683 IIAYDADDGKNADVT

-2709 DIIEINPFTGVVSVK
+2709 DIIVINPFTGIVSVK
-2724 ESLVGMENK
+2724 ESLVGLENK
-2733 IFHFKVKARDGSLPF
+2733 IFNFKVKARDGSLPF
-2748 YNSTVPVQLKVVPPE
+2748 YNSTVPVQVKVVPPE

-2777 TAEDVPVG
+2777 AAEDIPIG
-2785 TEIGSVRAD
+2785 TEIGTVKAD
-2794 SDMPLIYSLVNG
+2794 SDTPLIYSLVNG

-2829 KTVDH
+2829 KRIDH

-2902 DADTNGIVTYSL
+2902 DTDTNGVVTYTL
-2914 ESLPNEAMPDI
+2914 ESLPDGTMSDI
-2925 TEVFYIDADSGW
+2925 AEVFAIDGESGW
-2937 ITTVRETDCEST
+2937 ITTLRETDCEAT
-2949 RLYRFNVVA
+2949 RVYRFNVVA
-2958 TDHGGNVK
+2958 TDHGGDSK

-2971 LVEVMVMDENDNP
+2971 LVEVMVTDENDSP
-2984 PKFSD
+2984 PKFTE
-2989 DVYRGSVVENSTPFG
+2989 DVYRGSVVENSTPYE
-3004 PIVHMTTTDAD
+3004 PIVYMTTTDAD

-3026 ITDGDSLGQF
+3026 ITAGDPLGQF

-3050 KESLDREVK
+3050 KESLDRE
-3059 ARYTLKVTATDGKF
+3059 ARDRYTLRVTATDGKF

-3094 QLVYTEAVMEN
+3094 QLVYTEVVMEN
-3105 SPPGMFVLKV
+3105 SPSSMFVLKV
-3115 SASDPDVGAN
+3115 SASDPDVGTN

-3132 HSPDADKFHLDQ
+3132 HGPDADKFHLEH

-3159 EIEFNMVVKA
+3159 DVEVNLVAKA

-3177 QADVL
+3177 QADIL

-3204 FDNTTVRTP
+3204 FDNTTVHTP
-3213 VAVVY
+3213 VAIVY

-3245 EFSGILRLERPLNPD
+3245 EFSGILRLERPLTPE

-3269 KASDRGL
+3269 KATDRGL

-3306 AQFPESLAVGSEVLS
+3306 AQLPESSAVGSEVLS

-3337 NIISGNEDRRF
+3337 RIISGNEDGRF
-3348 LLDSK
+3348 LLDSR
-3353 TGLLTL
+3353 TGLMTL
-3359 IAPLDFE
+3359 VAPLDFE
-3366 ISREY
+3366 VSREY

-3378 RGKSSLSDITT
+3378 RGKSSLSDVTT
-3389 VIINVTDVNDNAP
+3389 VVINVTDVNDNTP
-3402 VFGRGD
+3402 VFGQGD
-3408 YSTEISEDLTPGSL
+3408 YSAEVSEDLTPGSL
-3422 VMRITAT
+3422 VMKVTAT

-3444 SGDVQQQ
+3444 SGDLLQQ

-3474 YSLTVRAADE
+3474 YSLTVQAADE
-3484 GNPSLSTAVL
+3484 GSPPLSSAVL
-3494 VTVTITDVND
+3494 ITITVTDVND
-3504 NPPVFSQVNYG
+3504 NPPVFSQVNHS

-3530 LVVTDRDTPKN
+3530 LVVMDKDTPRN

-3553 EDRRFHVD
+3553 EERRFHVD

-3575 VKPRHQ
+3575 VKAHHR
-3581 LKVQVTDSGHPP
+3581 LKIQVTDSGHPP
-3593 LSSICVININ
+3593 LSSICVVNIN
-3603 VTEESKYPPS
+3603 VTEQSKYPPS
-3613 VVPLEVFITTTG
+3613 VVPLEVSITTSG

-3648 YKMELE
+3648 YKLVSEN
-3654 HPDGKRFSIDH
+3654 PAGKRFSIDQ
-3665 ADGKIWAN
+3665 ADGKIWAD
-3673 ENLEEGSYTLN
+3673 EHLEEGSYALN

-3694 LTGVKV
+3694 WTGVKV
-3700 HLWAADQRALDS
+3700 HVWVATQRALDS
-3712 GLTLQLVGMS
+3712 GLTLQLAGIS

-3736 SLSQALGLPRQKL
+3736 SLGQALDLPRQEL

-3755 QLPSGQVLEAL
+3755 QLTDAQLLEAL

-3771 QNGLIQSL
+3771 QSGLTWSL
-3779 PTSKLAGIISDIEDS
+3779 PTSRLAGIISDIEDS
-3794 LGLSIL
+3794 LGLRII
-3800 RVSHNGCLGTGCP
+3800 RVSHNGCLGSGCP
-3813 PRGCRNAV
+3813 PRGCTNAV
-3821 RLSGERLNHFTTAR
+3821 QLSGERLSHFTTAR
-3835 ASYITPQHTW
+3835 AAYITPQHTW
-3845 DSVCPCNESALRFHG
+3845 ESVCPCNESALRFDS
-3860 KSYLKYLH
+3860 KSYLRYLH
-3868 MMDEDTQTF
+3868 RMDEDSQDF

-3885 FQAQGVIVSTNST
+3885 FQKHGLIVSTNSSAG
-3898 KNWGTLQLANGEL
+3898 WGTLQVTSGEL
-3911 QFAYS
+3911 HFRYR
-3916 CGSASPGSLLIKSD
+3916 CGNTSPGSLLIGSHQVSD
-3930 PVSNGRWHSVVL
+3930 GRWHSVLL
-3942 EVNSASLSLTLDQQ
+3942 EVNSTSLRLILDQQ
-3956 HSDSTALTEPCRM
+3956 HLASSALAEPCRM
-3969 MRSHGAFLFASIA
+3969 MRSHGALLFAS
-3982 PGVHQHLDNFTG
+3982 PPEVHQHLHNFIG
-3994 CLEGLELNGEPIT
+3994 CLDRLELNGEPIRV
-4007 AGDTAEW
+4007 GDVTEW
-4014 MGSGNRRVFGVYQC
+4014 RGSGSRRVFGVYQC
-4028 CSSVGGCDSNPCQNG
+4028 CSRGGACDSSPCENE
-4043 GVCEEDAAGKPH
+4043 GVCEEDATGEPR
-4055 CRCTGLFHGVRCE
+4055 CRCAGLFHGARCE
-4068 LTNNPCASQPCPR
+4068 LTDNLCASQPCTD
-4081 GRVCIPKGHGYMC
+4081 GRVCIPKAQGYMC
-4094 NCSLDDTKA
+4094 NCSLDNA
-4103 RCPYEPEGCLPNV
+4103 RCHNDPESCSSDV
-4116 CPEGFDCKV
+4116 CPGGFSCKV
-4125 TNGSIHCDPLP
+4125 TDGTIHCEPLP
-4136 QVSPGIG
+4136 VVAPVFG

-4150 GVGVLG
+4150 GAGVLG

-4168 KRYVHQK
+4168 KRYVQQKK

-4182 DSNGYFQPSLTK
+4182 DSNGYLQPSLVK
-4194 HIKENSKQVN
+4194 NLKANSQEVN
-4204 PIEMSTLV
+4204 LIEMSSLV
-4212 GTTNDLDHTPFRSLR
+4212 GPTNNLDHTPFRSLR
-4227 PQSQIGSSGRQSPK
+4227 PHSQIGSSGGGSPK
-4241 SQGPVVCSVA
+4241 TQGPVVCSVA
-4251 PNLPA
+4251 PNLPV

-4269 NHWDMDYEV
+4269 NHWDLDYEV

-4289 SVQEFPQ
+4289 TVQEFPQ

-4302 TYSTSTID
+4302 TYSTSTMD

-4335 CYSHQNL
+4335 CYSNQNL

-4362 TAISYYPTKSTRAR
+4362 TAISYYPTQHTRS
-4376 LDNVSGG
+4376 LDNVTG
-4383 YKRISMRAVAIA
+4383 YKRLSMRLSVAMPSY
-4395 VLAEQPDP
+4395 AEQASP
-4403 PRAKSAP
+4403 PPAP
-4410 PQTRLQARTPRS
+4410 NQAQPQTRPAGQNPRS
-4422 YDGSSMVGS
+4422 CDGSSMVES
-4431 DYGSDEEVMF
+4431 DYGSCEEVMF